1 MQPHY
6 LPSGGGKVD
15 QGAAARFD
23 GDGNRWQILHR
34 SEFHRC
40 QSAADDDEPLTPGSP
55 VVVVVAAADEADE
68 EAKDPRTLPSSAG
81 QNTSG
86 LKPAGSTRVGV
97 GDGDPHRV
105 LPQHDVDRGQSAVD
119 DDEPL
124 TPGPP
129 VIVAAE
135 DEAEEEEKESRTL
148 RSSAE
153 KNTSGSKAAG
163 MQTSNCKDFA
173 SA

>member
-1 MQPHY
+1 MLLLSFESN
-6 LPSGGGKVD
+6 LPPPD
-15 QGAAARFD
+15 Q
-23 GDGNRWQILHR
+23 LHR
-34 SEFHRC
+34 G
-40 QSAADDDEPLTPGSP
+40 PLYF
-55 VVVVVAAADEADE
+55 
-68 EAKDPRTLPSSAG
+68 R
-81 QNTSG
+81 G
-86 LKPAGSTRVGV
+86 LNLHLGSTRVGV

-105 LPQHDVDRGQSAVD
+105 LPQHDLDRCQSAAD

-135 DEAEEEEKESRTL
+135 DEAEEEGKESRTL

-153 KNTSGSKAAG
+153 ENTSGSKAAG

-173 SA
+173 SARCTNKNIIRQSVNPSTTK